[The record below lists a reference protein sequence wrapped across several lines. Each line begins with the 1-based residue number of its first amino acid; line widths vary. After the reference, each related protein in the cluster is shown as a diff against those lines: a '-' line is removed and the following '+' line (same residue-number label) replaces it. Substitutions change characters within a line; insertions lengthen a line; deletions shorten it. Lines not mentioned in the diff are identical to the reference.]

1 MARKALKDLDDK
13 LAKDNATGHIERNS
27 EKLILIPGRSRL
39 TEGKTGPIEE
49 AGELGSE
56 IIQIGGRDERINV
69 HLRVGD

>member
-13 LAKDNATGHIERNS
+13 LAADNATGHIERNS

-49 AGELGSE
+49 AGDLDGEV
-56 IIQIGGRDERINV
+56 IQIGGRETI
-69 HLRVGD
+69 GAASI